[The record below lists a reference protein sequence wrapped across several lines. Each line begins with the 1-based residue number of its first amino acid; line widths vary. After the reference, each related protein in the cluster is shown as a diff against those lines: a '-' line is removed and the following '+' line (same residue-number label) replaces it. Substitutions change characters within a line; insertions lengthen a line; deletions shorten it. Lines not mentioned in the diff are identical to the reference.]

1 MAQLLEFGKR
11 DPTFERYSLLFLMAY
26 AFLLRVPSEAI
37 PATAYGNG
45 PCRLSREGPY
55 LVLHL
60 DRRKN
65 KPSGSR
71 LVRGCWCKECPRTCP
86 IHVLGPLL
94 DATAPGELLFPEVTA
109 ASALHT
115 LRSMLRVLGKDRWH
129 EYRTHD
135 FRRGHAKDL
144 QLSGEAVPAVPKVM
158 RWSSLL
164 FGLPGAPLWQI
175 LAAGEWKSPAF
186 LLYLDMHKLES
197 ELVVQAHVDESDGED
212 SEEQYAAAKS
222 AEAEAVARVA

>member
-1 MAQLLEFGKR
+1 MSLFCGRESVAQLLEFGKA
-11 DPTFERYSLLFLMAY
+11 DPAFERYSLLFLMAY

-37 PATAYGNG
+37 PATADGNG

-86 IHVLGPLL
+86 VHVLGPHL
-94 DATAPGELLFPEVTA
+94 DSTARGEPLFPEITA
-109 ASALHT
+109 SSALRT
-115 LRSMLRVLGKDRWH
+115 LRTMLQVLGVDRSH

-144 QLSGEAVPAVPKVM
+144 QLSGATVHVVLWVKRVSAYLHEL
-158 RWSSLL
+158 S
-164 FGLPGAPLWQI
+164 GAPLWQI

-212 SEEQYAAAKS
+212 ADE
-222 AEAEAVARVA
+222 